1 LPAEASPIGEEPAI
15 EAAPIEG
22 VGFIEAVSIDAACI
36 GAVSIGAASTG
47 PAYGTALPVD
57 ITAGTD
63 SPAGMHPIRHAG
75 QDIMAGSIALAC
87 TAVSI
92 AAAST
97 AVVSIVG
104 EASIEVVLTAEGV
117 STGAVGSLT
126 IVGGDSQ
133 RARRRPTASRP

>member
-1 LPAEASPIGEEPAI
+1 MPAEASPIGEEPAI

-22 VGFIEAVSIDAACI
+22 VGSIEAVSIDAAGT

-47 PAYGTALPVD
+47 PGYGTALRVD

-75 QDIMAGSIALAC
+75 QDIMAGSIALAF
-87 TAVSI
+87 TVVSI

-97 AVVSIVG
+97 AVVSIAG
-104 EASIEVVLTAEGV
+104 EASIEVAPTAEEV
-117 STGAVGSLT
+117 STEAVGE
-126 IVGGDSQ
+126 
-133 RARRRPTASRP
+133 